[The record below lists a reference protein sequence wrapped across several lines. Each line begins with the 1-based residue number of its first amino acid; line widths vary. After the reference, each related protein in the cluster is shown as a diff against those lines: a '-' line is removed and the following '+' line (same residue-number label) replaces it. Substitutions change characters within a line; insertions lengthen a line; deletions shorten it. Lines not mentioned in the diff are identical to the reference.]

1 MTPSSISRRSGIL
14 EAAATSR
21 SAERLG
27 LQGVGLGGF
36 HKRTSAHRIAQH
48 QISHRNRLSYSCF
61 RIALKGQLH
70 PIPMIGIQ
78 LGGSLAGKLSSEAT
92 STQS

>member
-14 EAAATSR
+14 EDAATSR

-36 HKRTSAHRIAQH
+36 HKRTSAHRIARQ
-48 QISHRNRLSYSCF
+48 QISHWNRLSYSCS
-61 RIALKGQLH
+61 RKGQLH

>member
-1 MTPSSISRRSGIL
+1 MLSSISRRSAIL
-14 EAAATSR
+14 EDAATSR
-21 SAERLG
+21 GAERLG

-36 HKRTSAHRIAQH
+36 HKRIRIARH
-48 QISHRNRLSYSCF
+48 QISHRNRLSHSCF